1 MAVQE
6 IDLGSVQGPQGE
18 RGPVGPQGPTGPVGP
33 QGKQGEKGERGEQGP
48 QGIPGEMAQAP
59 SIGSNGNWFIGER
72 DTGILADVSRALEK
86 KVANDLTTTEAGY
99 VLDARQGKVLKED
112 LDALSGMLNVDDSNK
127 VMRIGKM
134 RIKFGSW
141 VATGIGKSYVKMIDA
156 ADLKRLL
163 EIEGNFMQSKFACFV
178 MNGEGAA
185 SPLNSVG
192 TQWWVNDG
200 LYCYFDGNLA
210 SGARYRIN
218 FIYLYFD
225 DYTPISG

>member
-33 QGKQGEKGERGEQGP
+33 QGKQGEKGERGEPGP

-99 VLDARQGKVLKED
+99 VLDARQGKALNDKINGRSLGFIDVSRVIHTVPDKTEYSQSKELWTATED
-112 LDALSGMLNVDDSNK
+112 CWCSCYVRSYATGQYTGTINLDGKIMGYNEWDKSIKALFPVKKGQTVSSTSG
-127 VMRIGKM
+127 
-134 RIKFGSW
+134 F
-141 VATGIGKSYVKMIDA
+141 ATGITFYGI
-156 ADLKRLL
+156 L
-163 EIEGNFMQSKFACFV
+163 
-178 MNGEGAA
+178 
-185 SPLNSVG
+185 
-192 TQWWVNDG
+192 
-200 LYCYFDGNLA
+200 
-210 SGARYRIN
+210 
-218 FIYLYFD
+218 
-225 DYTPISG
+225 

>member
-1 MAVQE
+1 MFPNLEA
-6 IDLGSVQGPQGE
+6 
-18 RGPVGPQGPTGPVGP
+18 
-33 QGKQGEKGERGEQGP
+33 
-48 QGIPGEMAQAP
+48 EMARSKITQAK
-59 SIGSNGNWFIGER
+59 
-72 DTGILADVSRALEK
+72 LAEMLGVTP
-86 KVANDLTTTEAGY
+86 TT
-99 VLDARQGKVLKED
+99 LSFK
-112 LDALSGMLNVDDSNK
+112 LSGTLNVDDSNK
-127 VMRIGKM
+127 VMKIGKM

-141 VATGIGKSYVKMIDA
+141 VAIGGGKSYVKMVDE
-156 ADLKRLL
+156 ADLKRIL
-163 EIEGNFMQSKFACFV
+163 EIEGNFIQSKFACFV

-210 SGARYRIN
+210 TGARYRIN